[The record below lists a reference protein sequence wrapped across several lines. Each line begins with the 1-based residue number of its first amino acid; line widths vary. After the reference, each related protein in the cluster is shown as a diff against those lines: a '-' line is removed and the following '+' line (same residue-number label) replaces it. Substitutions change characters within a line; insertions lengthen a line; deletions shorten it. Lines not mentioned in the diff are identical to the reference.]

1 MGTPLI
7 QLLDGLPVTCHG
19 VTPEL
24 HVNDLVEDTRRV
36 TPGSIFLAREGRTFD
51 GREHI
56 DAARERGAVAVLT
69 DEYGAGR
76 SSLPTIQCV
85 DPAMVGARL
94 AERLHGDP
102 SRRIQLVGIT
112 GTNGKSTTAIILHH
126 LLNGETDRCGLIGGI
141 HVDDGAEQSVASLT
155 TPQASDLSRIL
166 GRMVR
171 NGCTRAV
178 MEVSSHAL
186 DLGRVHSLS
195 FHGAIFTN
203 LSGDHL
209 DWHGDM
215 VQYAIAKRRLFA
227 MLPDHGVAVVNAE
240 DSRSG
245 FMAQAAPCRVIEAGA
260 GSTAQCVCLE
270 EHLDGSRARFEG
282 PWGTMD
288 GIEAVLPLVGRHN
301 LQNALLA
308 VTMAQQLGVP
318 PERIAERLAT
328 CPCPPGRL
336 EPIPSPPGSCRVF
349 VDFAH
354 TDGALGSTLT
364 SLRRVIGPEQRLV
377 TVFGCGGDR
386 DATKRPRM
394 GAAAVESSDSVIIT
408 SDNPRTEDPHA
419 IIDDVLE
426 GIPEDRRSD
435 VVVEPD
441 RAAAIRRAITD
452 ADDRSVVLIA
462 GKGHEQV
469 QITGDRRVPFD
480 DRVVAQAALNGCPTL
495 RRHLQSLTILDRA
508 TGELP
513 PITGISIDS
522 RTIRPGELYI
532 CIVGQTHDGH
542 DFIRDAIQRG
552 ASAVLVETVQDD
564 DLHLPWIRV
573 QDTRAALVELATM
586 HRSSLDVPV
595 IGITGTCGK
604 TGTKELLRCVLQEA
618 YEVCASPRSYN
629 NDIGLP
635 LTLLTAGPQHEC
647 VVLEMGTSSPG
658 EIQALARIARPTHA
672 IITMVGHGHLEA
684 LRDRTGVAREKY
696 SLLPHVRDHAWV
708 REDVFPLPSAVATI
722 DRFGADSPLG
732 PTDVQVEPDGTRFR
746 LADGTEFRIAAS
758 GAHHASNAVPVV
770 LLARRLGL
778 DDARSQAGLDAYRP
792 PRGRGEQFLIDD
804 IEFVDETYNANPDS
818 MTATI
823 DSFLAED
830 DQARNILVLG
840 DMLELGDQSGHHHES
855 LGRFVATHHAASS
868 IDLVM
873 LVGQEVQHTARAMAS
888 AGWSGDRILHEPEID
903 DDAVRRIA
911 SMLQPGDR
919 VLLKASRSIGLER
932 IHVARARWDSE
943 VSVD

>member
-7 QLLDGLPVTCHG
+7 QLLDGLPVTCHA

-24 HVNDLVEDTRRV
+24 HVGDLVEDAGQV
-36 TPGSIFLAREGRTFD
+36 TPGCIFLARAGRTFD
-51 GREHI
+51 GRDHI
-56 DAARERGAVAVLT
+56 EAARTRGAAAVLT
-69 DEYGAGR
+69 DKHGAGR
-76 SSLPTIQCV
+76 STLPTIECL
-85 DPAMVGARL
+85 DPVMVGARL

-102 SRRIQLVGIT
+102 SRRIQLIGIT

-126 LLNGETDRCGLIGGI
+126 LLHGDQQRCGLIGGI
-141 HVDDGAEQSVASLT
+141 HIDDGVACSDASLT
-155 TPQASDLSRIL
+155 TPQGPDLSRIL

-186 DLGRVHSLS
+186 DLGRVHALS

-215 VQYAIAKRRLFA
+215 VQYAIAKRRLFT

-240 DSRSG
+240 DSRSA

-260 GSTAQCVCLE
+260 GSTAQCICLHE
-270 EHLDGSRARFEG
+270 SLDGSRARFEG

-288 GIEAVLPLVGRHN
+288 GIEAMVPLVGRHN

-318 PERIAERLAT
+318 PALIEERLAT

-336 EPIPSPPGSCRVF
+336 EPVAAPEGAGRVF

-354 TDGALGSTLT
+354 TDGALSSTLS
-364 SLRRVIGPEQRLV
+364 SLRRILEPQQRLV

-394 GAAAVESSDSVIIT
+394 GAAAVESSHAVVVT
-408 SDNPRTEDPHA
+408 SDNPRTEDPQS
-419 IIDDVLE
+419 IIADVLQ
-426 GIPEDRRSD
+426 GIPQERMKDVTVESDRATAIRQAISMAD
-435 VVVEPD
+435 EHTVVV
-441 RAAAIRRAITD
+441 
-452 ADDRSVVLIA
+452 IA

-469 QITGDRRVPFD
+469 QICGEARIPFD
-480 DRVVAQAALNGCPTL
+480 DRSIARAALSGCPL
-495 RRHLQSLTILDRA
+495 LGRHLQSLTILDRSHGA
-508 TGELP
+508 LP

-522 RTIRPGELYI
+522 RTVEPGQLYV
-532 CIVGQTHDGH
+532 CIVGDTHDGH
-542 DFIRDAIQRG
+542 AFIREAISRG
-552 ASAVLVETVQDD
+552 ASAILLEQESHEVPI
-564 DLHLPWIRV
+564 PWLRV
-573 QDTRAALVELATM
+573 KSTRHALGELATS
-586 HRSSLDVPV
+586 HRKALDIPV

-604 TGTKELLRCVLQEA
+604 TGTKELLRCVLEQSGT
-618 YEVCASPRSYN
+618 VCASPRSYN

-635 LTLLTAGPQHEC
+635 LTILGGTAEHDC
-647 VVLEMGTSSPG
+647 MILEMGTSSPG
-658 EIQALARIARPTHA
+658 EINALARIARPTHA
-672 IITMVGHGHLEA
+672 IITMVGHGHLAE
-684 LRDRTGVAREKY
+684 LEDRRGVAREKY
-696 SLLPHVRDHAWV
+696 SLLPHVREHAWV
-708 REDVFPLPSAVATI
+708 RADEFPMPTSVATI
-722 DRFGADSPLG
+722 DRFGCDADHG
-732 PTDVQVEPDGTRFR
+732 PSDVQLHPDGTTFRMADGARFR
-746 LADGTEFRIAAS
+746 ISAC

-770 LLARRLGL
+770 LLARHLGL
-778 DDARSQAGLDAYRP
+778 DDDTIQSGFDRYEP
-792 PRGRGEQFLIDD
+792 PQGRGGQFLVDD
-804 IEFVDETYNANPDS
+804 IEFVDESYNANPDS
-818 MTATI
+818 MAATI

-830 DQARNILVLG
+830 DQSRNILVLG
-840 DMLELGDQSGHHHES
+840 DMLELGEESVPHHEA
-855 LGRFVATHHAASS
+855 LGRRVASHASAAS

-873 LVGQEVQHTARAMAS
+873 LVGQQVQHTARAMAS
-888 AGWSGDRILHEPEID
+888 SGWPGDRILHEPEID

-932 IHVARARWDSE
+932 VHLERARWDSE
-943 VSVD
+943 VPAD